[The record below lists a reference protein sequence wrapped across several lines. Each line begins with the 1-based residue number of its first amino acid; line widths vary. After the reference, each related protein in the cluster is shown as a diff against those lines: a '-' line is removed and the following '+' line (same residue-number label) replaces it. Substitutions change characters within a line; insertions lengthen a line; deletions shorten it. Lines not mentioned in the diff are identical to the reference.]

1 MSLATEISHEAAI
14 QNKHLARLA
23 GWIAAQIARQ
33 KTIRSVSAC
42 RKSEL
47 RDVGITTQDIMNLRY
62 DNEKGAL
69 EQLRRSARAR
79 SGNW

>member
-33 KTIRSVSAC
+33 KTIRSLSAC

-47 RDVGITTQDIMNLRY
+47 RDVGIITQDIIDLR
-62 DNEKGAL
+62 NTAAGPMA
-69 EQLRRSARAR
+69 
-79 SGNW
+79 

>member
-1 MSLATEISHEAAI
+1 MSLATEISRAAT
-14 QNKHLARLA
+14 NRNNFLARLA

-33 KTIRSVSAC
+33 KTIRSLSAC

-47 RDVGITTQDIMNLRY
+47 RDVGIIAQDIENLKSNSGLQAIDEMCR
-62 DNEKGAL
+62 NAGI
-69 EQLRRSARAR
+69 R